1 MKFGMRMMRAL
12 IDWELKEEGGQRTGT
27 IYSWNGVVKKYPKLA
42 PHRGNEWPA
51 LDGMMQIQPVGE
63 IQYGGATR
71 AIWHAF
77 GVEWV
82 SSGATNCCNSQIA
95 AVFASLPDGK
105 MRIKKDDGVVELDV
119 VKGTPAAPGFKG
131 YAPDKHPIGFAAV
144 FGNTWIQGDQS
155 HLRTT
160 DGKKIAANSAY
171 ISPAYA
177 MRWLGVGDAVAK
189 WGDVKALPK
198 VRIGDNACWS
208 SHNWL
213 VGDVRYEVTLKGRKT
228 PVYVDQS
235 DFVRGEHAQPQA
247 GRPNT
252 GGYLMTR
259 DDCLWVEQHEE
270 EFEARLQAFLDGK
283 TLEFEGKDHDVS
295 GIKAVSARV
304 FSANCVAAGIYNT
317 ARGVVYAKAGGTDG
331 TKAEHWEEKPD
342 LTHSNRLYLGVS
354 RPWGTFAAQTKGS
367 EANFGF
373 ARFYD
378 NAGGGDW
385 KAEGGSDP
393 KLDVKPPANDEASH
407 G

>member
-1 MKFGMRMMRAL
+1 
-12 IDWELKEEGGQRTGT
+12 
-27 IYSWNGVVKKYPKLA
+27 
-42 PHRGNEWPA
+42 
-51 LDGMMQIQPVGE
+51 
-63 IQYGGATR
+63 
-71 AIWHAF
+71 
-77 GVEWV
+77 
-82 SSGATNCCNSQIA
+82 
-95 AVFASLPDGK
+95 
-105 MRIKKDDGVVELDV
+105 
-119 VKGTPAAPGFKG
+119 
-131 YAPDKHPIGFAAV
+131 
-144 FGNTWIQGDQS
+144 
-155 HLRTT
+155 
-160 DGKKIAANSAY
+160 
-171 ISPAYA
+171 

-378 NAGGGDW
+378 NAGGGEW